1 MQWRYNLDAATGG
14 LVAIAEGQ
22 KAGRRRGGKRPPS
35 VSTPA
40 DVGTVLR
47 DAREAGGVTMAE
59 VHDRTGVS
67 WKHLEALENG
77 DLASFSDLRVAL
89 VYLGRYAELFSLDVA
104 ALSAVIEEHWPEGVL
119 AGALQSSAGS
129 PASAPYPA
137 ATSAQGH
144 LSRFPTDD
152 ASHLLGFTQ
161 TAQVPGVRSAAGAT
175 FYPPVAGEYAPIRY
189 PARPAPLGLR
199 IAVWFTAVLVAIG
212 ALGLVVHHYEPQ
224 WLADVHVVT
233 SSSPPPT
240 TPTTLSPTT
249 TAPPVTIPAVTETT
263 TTPGNIAVD
272 VNADQ
277 YAVIVTP
284 TGPVWVLVN
293 VPGTAKPVFEGVL
306 NAGQTKT
313 FAGGDGPLSMNLG
326 SSKVSVAVQIN
337 GKSATAWSF
346 APMTAPVTLNFSTNS
361 STVPTGGT

>member
-1 MQWRYNLDAATGG
+1 M
-14 LVAIAEGQ
+14 AIAEGQ

-47 DAREAGGVTMAE
+47 EAREGGGVTMAE

-77 DLASFSDLRVAL
+77 DLSSFSDLRVAL

-129 PASAPYPA
+129 PASAPHPA
-137 ATSAQGH
+137 ASAPYGH

-161 TAQVPGVRSAAGAT
+161 TAQVPGVRPAAGAT
-175 FYPPVAGEYAPIRY
+175 FYPPATGDYAAIRY
-189 PARPAPLGLR
+189 PVRPAPLGLR
-199 IAVWFTAVLVAIG
+199 IAVWFTAALVVIG
-212 ALGLVVHHYEPQ
+212 ALGLVVHHYQPQ

-233 SSSPPPT
+233 TPDAPPT
-240 TPTTLSPTT
+240 SPTTVSPTT
-249 TAPPVTIPAVTETT
+249 TAPPVTIPAVTQSA
-263 TTPGNIAVD
+263 TTPGNIAVAVD
-272 VNADQ
+272 ADQ
-277 YAVIVTP
+277 YAVVVSP
-284 TGPVWVLVN
+284 TGPVWVLVT
-293 VPGTAKPVFEGVL
+293 VPGTAKPIFEGVL

-313 FAGGDGPLSMNLG
+313 FAGGDGPLSVNLG

-337 GKSATAWSF
+337 AKTATAWSF
-346 APMTAPVTLNFSTNS
+346 TPMSAPVNLNFSTNS
-361 STVPTGGT
+361 ATISSTIPGT